1 MRQNFRHSGIRVMG
15 YLKTG
20 NASEAYRQ
28 AYAAKDM
35 KAATI
40 NRKAKDL
47 LDNGKIAARLA
58 ELNQSAVTDSVMTR
72 QRALERLS
80 LIAETSITD
89 ILEFDQRE
97 IEGPEGPVSETI
109 WRMKD
114 SVEIPEVA
122 AATIK
127 SVTMTKFTPIS
138 NSSVHPAWLIFSL
151 MTVYTES
158 AIRFWNWRIQRN
170 FTVLTPQSVSRVR
183 RSGFFGTRT

>member
-1 MRQNFRHSGIRVMG
+1 MALTPKQEAFCLA

-28 AYAAKDM
+28 VYAAKNM
-35 KAATI
+35 KPATI
-40 NRKAKDL
+40 NVKASEL
-47 LDNGKIAARLA
+47 LSNGKVTVRLA

-97 IEGPEGPVSETI
+97 IDGPEGPVTETI

-114 SVEIPEVA
+114 SVEIPDVA

-127 SVTMTKFTPIS
+127 SVTMTKFGPKIEMYDRLG
-138 NSSVHPAWLIFSL
+138 AIQQLARMQGW
-151 MTVYTES
+151 ES
-158 AIRFWNWRIQRN
+158 AQKHDHTSSDGSMSPKGKSLDDFYAGD
-170 FTVLTPQSVSRVR
+170 VPA
-183 RSGFFGTRT
+183 

>member
-1 MRQNFRHSGIRVMG
+1 MALTPKQEAFCLA

-28 AYAAKDM
+28 AYAANDM
-35 KAATI
+35 KPATI
-40 NRKAKDL
+40 NRKAKDV

-97 IEGPEGPVSETI
+97 IDGPEGPISETI

-127 SVTMTKFTPIS
+127 SVTMTKFGPKIEMYDRLS
-138 NSSVHPAWLIFSL
+138 AIQQLARMQGW
-151 MTVYTES
+151 ES
-158 AIRFWNWRIQRN
+158 AQKHDHTSSDGSMSPKGKSLDDFY
-170 FTVLTPQSVSRVR
+170 
-183 RSGFFGTRT
+183 SGDVPA